1 MKKLVQASIFTF
13 LTAILISPVM
23 ASPQG
28 PAHNNS
34 YNQAYMH
41 SPAANQNQQQMQQR
55 HQQQMQQETQEQI
68 QQRHQQQMQ
77 QEIQQRNQ
85 LENRQEIQQRHREIV
100 QNQILK
106 PSRDWKPGQA
116 LPSRYY
122 GQDYR
127 FDYRKNKKLAKPEKN
142 QQWIR
147 VNGDYILI
155 NTVNHRI
162 LRVVPD

>member
-1 MKKLVQASIFTF
+1 MKKLVQASFFTF
-13 LTAILISPVM
+13 STAIFISPVI
-23 ASPQG
+23 AAPQERS
-28 PAHNNS
+28 HNNS

-41 SPAANQNQQQMQQR
+41 SPAENQSQQQMQQR
-55 HQQQMQQETQEQI
+55 NQQET
-68 QQRHQQQMQ
+68 
-77 QEIQQRNQ
+77 
-85 LENRQEIQQRHREIV
+85 RQEVQQRHREIV

-122 GQDYR
+122 GQGYR
-127 FDYRKNKKLAKPEKN
+127 FDYRMNKKLSKPEKN

-147 VNGDYILI
+147 VHGDYILI

-162 LRVVPD
+162 LKVVPD

>member
-1 MKKLVQASIFTF
+1 MKKLVQASFFTF
-13 LTAILISPVM
+13 STAIFISPVI
-23 ASPQG
+23 AAPQERL
-28 PAHNNS
+28 HNNS

-41 SPAANQNQQQMQQR
+41 SPAANQSQQQMQQR
-55 HQQQMQQETQEQI
+55 HQQQMQQETQ
-68 QQRHQQQMQ
+68 QQMPQRNQ
-77 QEIQQRNQ
+77 QEI
-85 LENRQEIQQRHREIV
+85 RQEVQQRHREIV

-122 GQDYR
+122 GQGYR
-127 FDYRKNKKLAKPEKN
+127 FDYRMNKKLSKPEKN

-147 VNGDYILI
+147 VHGDYILI

-162 LRVVPD
+162 LKVVPD